1 MQYKKKPLLYKIK
14 QFWDDNFCDYR
25 HRFIGFKWIRDLKYW
40 FKYTFISPI
49 NVLKI
54 KTLPRGPWR
63 DRDEIM
69 LHSNFQILTD
79 FVEKECSNKC
89 FKLILLDID
98 KEMESFKNDEEDFK
112 NKMKE
117 SFVEQNRVTQE
128 IKDLYDW
135 WKVKRQL
142 RIKNEPFNSEDY
154 PGEDIITEEDPI
166 VARDEYG
173 DPTLFIMNWK
183 PDEARKAYYDKQNA
197 YEEMSEKED
206 EEMLIRLMKIRKC
219 LWT

>member
-1 MQYKKKPLLYKIK
+1 VWLSD
-14 QFWDDNFCDYR
+14 F
-25 HRFIGFKWIRDLKYW
+25 KYW

-49 NVLKI
+49 NVIKI

-63 DRDEIM
+63 DRDEIL
-69 LHSNFQILTD
+69 LHANFQILTD
-79 FVEKECSNKC
+79 YVEKECNNEYFNLTS
-89 FKLILLDID
+89 FDID
-98 KEMESFKNDEEDFK
+98 KEKEKYKDDEEDFR
-112 NKMKE
+112 NGMIE
-117 SFVEQNRVTQE
+117 SLVEQNRVSQE

-135 WKVKRQL
+135 WKIKRPL

-154 PGEDIITEEDPI
+154 PGKDIITDEDEV

-173 DPTLFIMNWK
+173 DPTLFQMNWK

-219 LWT
+219 LWN